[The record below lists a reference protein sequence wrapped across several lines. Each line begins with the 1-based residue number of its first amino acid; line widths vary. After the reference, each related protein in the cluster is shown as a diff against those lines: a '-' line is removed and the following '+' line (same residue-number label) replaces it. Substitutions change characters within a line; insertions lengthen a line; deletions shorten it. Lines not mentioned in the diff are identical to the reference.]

1 MDSAHSVDRI
11 IGDSQSWRDFQS
23 FVAPLTETEKGRVYE
38 RLVQL
43 YLQTDPQY
51 TTKLSDVWLLNE
63 VPIETKDLLN
73 LPAQDK
79 GIELIARTHEG
90 AYWSIQAQYR
100 ADPSS
105 TLRLGGN
112 GGLAMFSSLSF
123 VTCRNIQGIEDI
135 KGQR

>member
-1 MDSAHSVDRI
+1 MCLDPVHSVDRI

-23 FVAPLTETEKGRVYE
+23 FVASLTETEKGRVYE

-63 VPIETKDLLN
+63 VPLETKDLLN

-79 GIELIARTHEG
+79 GIDLIARTHEG
-90 AYWSIQAQYR
+90 AYWSIQAKYR

-105 TLRLGGN
+105 TLRLVGR
-112 GGLAMFSSLSF
+112 
-123 VTCRNIQGIEDI
+123 V
-135 KGQR
+135 